1 MMQLHVLV
9 ASCSCK
15 KLQSSLQLHPW
26 IRMAKMQQLTG
37 EIGGQKYDR
46 HSIFLRRLQY
56 SGQEISQK
64 NTDFYDASNTLGKKS
79 VFFCDRAHMMQLEKI
94 VHSEIYRVC
103 SRFHHRGLLDPF
115 SRKMHW
121 SLYAGVTFKLSN
133 ML

>member
-56 SGQEISQK
+56 SGQEISI
-64 NTDFYDASNTLGKKS
+64 
-79 VFFCDRAHMMQLEKI
+79 FCERAHMMQLEKI

-121 SLYAGVTFKLSN
+121 QPVCRCHF
-133 ML
+133 

>member
-37 EIGGQKYDR
+37 KIGGQKYDR
-46 HSIFLRRLQY
+46 HPIF
-56 SGQEISQK
+56 
-64 NTDFYDASNTLGKKS
+64 FYDASNTLGKKS

-94 VHSEIYRVC
+94 VHSEIYRVR
-103 SRFHHRGLLDPF
+103 SRFHMVSP
-115 SRKMHW
+115 
-121 SLYAGVTFKLSN
+121 
-133 ML
+133 